1 MKLLT
6 AGTTTEPSN
15 VLGRGLYGLAIA
27 LDSKTVVKF
36 TTSEAEYLTAQKLQG
51 RRFKHVWSVYACG
64 ECNADTL
71 TVVRDLAR
79 RCGRKNAYIDWQSAY
94 ISWQAKVYW
103 IIGERLSKPKHESG
117 RVKAFRRYGAA
128 AQRFEKAV
136 NEELAAAFGWSV
148 QHHDVHGG
156 NVLLRNGRKMVAFDV
171 Q

>member
-15 VLGRGLYGLAIA
+15 VLGGGLYGLAIA

-71 TVVRDLAR
+71 KLVHDLAAR
-79 RCGRKNAYIDWQSAY
+79 TGRYAYIGWKA
-94 ISWQAKVYW
+94 VYW
-103 IIGERLSKPKHESG
+103 IIGERLSKPKHPSG
-117 RVKAFRRYGAA
+117 RLAAFRSYNAA
-128 AQRFEKAV
+128 ARRFEREV
-136 NEELAAAFGWSV
+136 NLELAAAFPDLSV
-148 QHHDVHGG
+148 QHHDVHGD
-156 NVLLRNGRKMVAFDV
+156 NVLLRGRKMVAFDV